1 MAEGMLGGILGD
13 EDEKREVEAPDAL
26 AGAEAFASAVAA
38 KLAGN
43 DPEVA
48 RKTVEFLGKQSQLLE
63 TQNKHLEEDHAA
75 RLHYLRGQ
83 AREVD
88 IRRFG
93 LRLRV
98 GFQLFIALLA
108 TGIGIG
114 LVVMLHDAVTSRSV
128 VIEPIDVA
136 PNIASQVPSGKI
148 VAAGLLDVLTKI
160 QAATR
165 TSAERRK
172 LSNAWTNEISIE
184 VPETGVS
191 FGQLERMIKTRFG
204 HDQHIDGDLVQ
215 TEKGGL
221 ALTVRGTGILP
232 KTFNDEGRNLEKLLT
247 QAGEYVYS
255 QSQPGLWTNYLANT
269 GRYDDAIRFAESSF
283 GAVDASEKPYV
294 LNYWANAI
302 LARDG
307 PGAAE
312 ETLQFRREE
321 IRLQPDYWVGYNNLM
336 ATLWLIGHEEEV
348 PQVAEQMRKLA
359 GGRPGKAPE
368 NLYQVYDMLVW
379 DLPAVHASSL
389 ADMESHGGI
398 GTRTTFA
405 GAEGLSIAQYEVQM
419 HDPESAALRLKTTP
433 VNEKVASDA
442 ALAAMNRAMIAEEQ
456 GDLPKAAKEWDV
468 FAVVGADSGYLA
480 LSPVSSC
487 YPAVT
492 YQKIGQPQKADAALD
507 KVGALTFVQC
517 YRFQGDV
524 LDLRGD
530 WAGAQEWYEKAVKLV
545 PSSPAGYY
553 SWGVA
558 LAKHGD
564 LAGAAAKLDLA
575 NQKGPHW
582 ADPLKAWGDVLVKQG
597 NTKDALTKYDEALK
611 YAPNWKLLKE
621 AREAVAKLKS

>member
-184 VPETGVS
+184 VP
-191 FGQLERMIKTRFG
+191 
-204 HDQHIDGDLVQ
+204 
-215 TEKGGL
+215 
-221 ALTVRGTGILP
+221 
-232 KTFNDEGRNLEKLLT
+232 
-247 QAGEYVYS
+247 
-255 QSQPGLWTNYLANT
+255 
-269 GRYDDAIRFAESSF
+269 
-283 GAVDASEKPYV
+283 
-294 LNYWANAI
+294 
-302 LARDG
+302 
-307 PGAAE
+307 
-312 ETLQFRREE
+312 
-321 IRLQPDYWVGYNNLM
+321 
-336 ATLWLIGHEEEV
+336 
-348 PQVAEQMRKLA
+348 
-359 GGRPGKAPE
+359 
-368 NLYQVYDMLVW
+368 
-379 DLPAVHASSL
+379 
-389 ADMESHGGI
+389 
-398 GTRTTFA
+398 
-405 GAEGLSIAQYEVQM
+405 
-419 HDPESAALRLKTTP
+419 
-433 VNEKVASDA
+433 
-442 ALAAMNRAMIAEEQ
+442 
-456 GDLPKAAKEWDV
+456 
-468 FAVVGADSGYLA
+468 
-480 LSPVSSC
+480 
-487 YPAVT
+487 
-492 YQKIGQPQKADAALD
+492 
-507 KVGALTFVQC
+507 
-517 YRFQGDV
+517 
-524 LDLRGD
+524 
-530 WAGAQEWYEKAVKLV
+530 
-545 PSSPAGYY
+545 
-553 SWGVA
+553 
-558 LAKHGD
+558 
-564 LAGAAAKLDLA
+564 
-575 NQKGPHW
+575 
-582 ADPLKAWGDVLVKQG
+582 
-597 NTKDALTKYDEALK
+597 
-611 YAPNWKLLKE
+611 
-621 AREAVAKLKS
+621 